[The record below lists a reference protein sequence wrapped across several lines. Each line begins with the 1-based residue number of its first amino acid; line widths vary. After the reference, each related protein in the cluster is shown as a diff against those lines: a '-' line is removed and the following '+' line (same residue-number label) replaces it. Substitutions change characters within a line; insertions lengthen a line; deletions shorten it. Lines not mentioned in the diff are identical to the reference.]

1 MPMYE
6 FGCPSCGGLT
16 TELCKI
22 GENGDFLTCRECG
35 NTGLMKHI
43 SGFASLGVPGGFG
56 GGHCS
61 QGCHG
66 NCTGCH

>member
-1 MPMYE
+1 MPIYE
-6 FGCPSCGGLT
+6 FGCSSCGVVT
-16 TELCKI
+16 TELCRM
-22 GENGDFLTCRECG
+22 GESGELLTCGECG

-43 SGFASLGVPGGFG
+43 SGFSSLGVAGGFRG
-56 GGHCS
+56 GRCS